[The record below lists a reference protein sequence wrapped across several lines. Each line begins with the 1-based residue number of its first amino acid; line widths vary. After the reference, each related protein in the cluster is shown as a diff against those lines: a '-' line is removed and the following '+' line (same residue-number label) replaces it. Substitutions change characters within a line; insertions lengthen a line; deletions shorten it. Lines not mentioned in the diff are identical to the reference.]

1 MSKELKLVSPW
12 ENFYKEIQIMFEDDI
27 DIDVVILDNV
37 KTVKLYVDSA
47 TKADALMTLLPTEKV
62 FGDLTVKIA
71 VIPPN
76 NQTKADV
83 FARAFEG
90 NPIFMDAAEARDFN
104 YIFFRK
110 KVVQYWND
118 NMGDGHGITSTLYQN
133 IAKDVF
139 GEIPGVFYC
148 TSTEE

>member
-1 MSKELKLVSPW
+1 MSKVKMVSPW

-37 KTVKLYVDSA
+37 KTVKLYVDVAS
-47 TKADALMTLLPTEKV
+47 KAEALQELLPTEKSFV
-62 FGDLTVKIA
+62 DVTVKII

-83 FARAFEG
+83 FTRAFEG
-90 NPIFMDAAEARDFN
+90 NPIFKVAAEAKDFN
-104 YIFFRK
+104 YVFFRK
-110 KVVQYWND
+110 EVVQYWND

-133 IAKDVF
+133 IARDVF

>member
-1 MSKELKLVSPW
+1 MSKVNMVSPW
-12 ENFYKEIQIMFEDDI
+12 ENFYKEIQLMFEDDP

-37 KTVKLYVDSA
+37 KTVRIYVDVAS
-47 TKADALMTLLPTEKV
+47 KADALQELLPTEKT
-62 FGDLTVKIA
+62 FGEVTVKIT

-76 NQTKADV
+76 KKIKADV
-83 FARAFEG
+83 FARALEG
-90 NPIFMDAAEARDFN
+90 NPIFEEAAEAKDFN

-110 KVVQYWND
+110 EVVQYWND
-118 NMGDGHGITSTLYQN
+118 NLGDGHGITSTLYQE

-148 TSTEE
+148 TTTKE